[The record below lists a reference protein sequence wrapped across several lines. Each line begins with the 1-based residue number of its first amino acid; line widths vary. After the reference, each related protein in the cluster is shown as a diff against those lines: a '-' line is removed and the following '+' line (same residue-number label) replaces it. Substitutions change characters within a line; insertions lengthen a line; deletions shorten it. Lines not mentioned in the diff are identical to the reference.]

1 MSRLRSTLING
12 DLTTTNTI
20 TIPQRNVSWI
30 DGFKNSPIKIIDSTD
45 SSNYT
50 PWLIQCNTAFID
62 YDSLLKELDT
72 KYEITLTFYNNNL
85 INVEPNA
92 RRKI

>member
-1 MSRLRSTLING
+1 MKQSLYIELRKNNKLEEIAFEYYREKGGKADFLTIVNSRFLSFIN
-12 DLTTTNTI
+12 
-20 TIPQRNVSWI
+20 
-30 DGFKNSPIKIIDSTD
+30 
-45 SSNYT
+45 
-50 PWLIQCNTAFID
+50 
-62 YDSLLKELDT
+62 YDSLLKELDC

>member
-1 MSRLRSTLING
+1 MKQSLYIELRKNNKLEEIAFEYYKEKG
-12 DLTTTNTI
+12 GKADFLTIVN
-20 TIPQRNVSWI
+20 S
-30 DGFKNSPIKIIDSTD
+30 GFLT
-45 SSNYT
+45 
-50 PWLIQCNTAFID
+50 FID
-62 YDSLLKELDT
+62 YDSLLIELDT

>member
-1 MSRLRSTLING
+1 MKQSLYIELRKNNKLEEIAFEYYKEKG
-12 DLTTTNTI
+12 GKADFLTIVN
-20 TIPQRNVSWI
+20 S
-30 DGFKNSPIKIIDSTD
+30 GFLT
-45 SSNYT
+45 
-50 PWLIQCNTAFID
+50 FID

-85 INVEPNA
+85 INVEPYD

>member
-1 MSRLRSTLING
+1 MKQSLYIELRKNNKLEEIAFEYYKEKG
-12 DLTTTNTI
+12 GKADFLTIVN
-20 TIPQRNVSWI
+20 S
-30 DGFKNSPIKIIDSTD
+30 GFLT
-45 SSNYT
+45 
-50 PWLIQCNTAFID
+50 FID
-62 YDSLLKELDT
+62 YDSLLKELDS

>member
-1 MSRLRSTLING
+1 MKQSLYIELRKNNKLEEIAFEYYREKGGKADFSTIINSRL
-12 DLTTTNTI
+12 LT
-20 TIPQRNVSWI
+20 
-30 DGFKNSPIKIIDSTD
+30 
-45 SSNYT
+45 
-50 PWLIQCNTAFID
+50 FID

>member
-1 MSRLRSTLING
+1 MKQSLYIELRKNNKLEEIAFEYYKEKGGKADFLTIVNSGFLSFIN
-12 DLTTTNTI
+12 
-20 TIPQRNVSWI
+20 
-30 DGFKNSPIKIIDSTD
+30 
-45 SSNYT
+45 
-50 PWLIQCNTAFID
+50 
-62 YDSLLKELDT
+62 YDSLLKELDC

>member
-1 MSRLRSTLING
+1 MKQSLYIELRKNNKLEEIAFEYYREKGGKADFLTIINSG
-12 DLTTTNTI
+12 LLT
-20 TIPQRNVSWI
+20 
-30 DGFKNSPIKIIDSTD
+30 
-45 SSNYT
+45 
-50 PWLIQCNTAFID
+50 FID

>member
-1 MSRLRSTLING
+1 MKQSLYIELRKNNKLEEIAFEYYREKG
-12 DLTTTNTI
+12 GKADFLTIVN
-20 TIPQRNVSWI
+20 S
-30 DGFKNSPIKIIDSTD
+30 GFLT
-45 SSNYT
+45 
-50 PWLIQCNTAFID
+50 FID

>member
-1 MSRLRSTLING
+1 MKQSLYIELRKNNKLEEIAFEYYREKGGKADFLTILNSGFLSFIN
-12 DLTTTNTI
+12 
-20 TIPQRNVSWI
+20 
-30 DGFKNSPIKIIDSTD
+30 
-45 SSNYT
+45 
-50 PWLIQCNTAFID
+50 
-62 YDSLLKELDT
+62 YDSLLKELDC

>member
-1 MSRLRSTLING
+1 MKQSLYIELRKNNKLEEIAFEYYREKGGKADFLTIVNSGFLSFIN
-12 DLTTTNTI
+12 
-20 TIPQRNVSWI
+20 
-30 DGFKNSPIKIIDSTD
+30 
-45 SSNYT
+45 
-50 PWLIQCNTAFID
+50 
-62 YDSLLKELDT
+62 YDSLLKELDC

>member
-1 MSRLRSTLING
+1 MKQSLYIELRKNNKLEEIAFEYYKEKGGKVDFLTIINSG
-12 DLTTTNTI
+12 FLT
-20 TIPQRNVSWI
+20 
-30 DGFKNSPIKIIDSTD
+30 
-45 SSNYT
+45 
-50 PWLIQCNTAFID
+50 FID
-62 YDSLLKELDT
+62 YDSLLKELDC

>member
-1 MSRLRSTLING
+1 MKQSLYIELRKNNKLEEIAFEYYKEKG
-12 DLTTTNTI
+12 GKADFLTIVN
-20 TIPQRNVSWI
+20 S
-30 DGFKNSPIKIIDSTD
+30 GFLT
-45 SSNYT
+45 
-50 PWLIQCNTAFID
+50 FID

>member
-1 MSRLRSTLING
+1 MKQSLYIELRKNNKLEEIAFEYYREKG
-12 DLTTTNTI
+12 GKADFLTIVN
-20 TIPQRNVSWI
+20 S
-30 DGFKNSPIKIIDSTD
+30 GFLTFS
-45 SSNYT
+45 
-50 PWLIQCNTAFID
+50 D

>member
-1 MSRLRSTLING
+1 MKQSLYIELRKNNKLEEIAFEYYKKKG
-12 DLTTTNTI
+12 GKADFLTIVN
-20 TIPQRNVSWI
+20 S
-30 DGFKNSPIKIIDSTD
+30 GFLT
-45 SSNYT
+45 
-50 PWLIQCNTAFID
+50 FID

-85 INVEPNA
+85 INVEPNV

>member
-1 MSRLRSTLING
+1 MKQSLYIELRKNNKLEEIAFEYYKEKG
-12 DLTTTNTI
+12 GKADFLTIVN
-20 TIPQRNVSWI
+20 S
-30 DGFKNSPIKIIDSTD
+30 GFLT
-45 SSNYT
+45 
-50 PWLIQCNTAFID
+50 FID

-85 INVEPNA
+85 INVEPNV

>member
-1 MSRLRSTLING
+1 MKQSLYIELRKNNKLEEIAFEYYKEKG
-12 DLTTTNTI
+12 GKADFLTIVN
-20 TIPQRNVSWI
+20 S
-30 DGFKNSPIKIIDSTD
+30 GFLT
-45 SSNYT
+45 
-50 PWLIQCNTAFID
+50 FID
-62 YDSLLKELDT
+62 YDSLLKELDC

>member
-1 MSRLRSTLING
+1 MKQSLYIELRKNNKLEEIAFEYYKEKGGKADFLTIVNSGFLSFIN
-12 DLTTTNTI
+12 
-20 TIPQRNVSWI
+20 
-30 DGFKNSPIKIIDSTD
+30 
-45 SSNYT
+45 
-50 PWLIQCNTAFID
+50 

-85 INVEPNA
+85 INVEPND

>member
-1 MSRLRSTLING
+1 MKQSLYIELRKNNKLEEITFEYYKEKG
-12 DLTTTNTI
+12 GKADFLTIVN
-20 TIPQRNVSWI
+20 S
-30 DGFKNSPIKIIDSTD
+30 GFLT
-45 SSNYT
+45 
-50 PWLIQCNTAFID
+50 FID
-62 YDSLLKELDT
+62 YDSLLKELDC

>member
-1 MSRLRSTLING
+1 MKQSLYIELRKNNKLEEIAFEYYREKGGKSDFLTIINSG
-12 DLTTTNTI
+12 LLT
-20 TIPQRNVSWI
+20 
-30 DGFKNSPIKIIDSTD
+30 
-45 SSNYT
+45 
-50 PWLIQCNTAFID
+50 FID

>member
-1 MSRLRSTLING
+1 MKQSLYIELRKNNKLEEIAFEYYKEKGGKADFLTIVNSRI
-12 DLTTTNTI
+12 LT
-20 TIPQRNVSWI
+20 
-30 DGFKNSPIKIIDSTD
+30 
-45 SSNYT
+45 
-50 PWLIQCNTAFID
+50 FID

>member
-1 MSRLRSTLING
+1 MKQSLYIELRKNNKLEEIAFEYYREKG
-12 DLTTTNTI
+12 GKADFLTIVN
-20 TIPQRNVSWI
+20 S
-30 DGFKNSPIKIIDSTD
+30 GFLT
-45 SSNYT
+45 
-50 PWLIQCNTAFID
+50 FID
-62 YDSLLKELDT
+62 YDSLLKELDC

>member
-1 MSRLRSTLING
+1 MKQSLYIELRKNNKLEEIAFEYYREKG
-12 DLTTTNTI
+12 GKADFLTIVN
-20 TIPQRNVSWI
+20 S
-30 DGFKNSPIKIIDSTD
+30 GFLT
-45 SSNYT
+45 
-50 PWLIQCNTAFID
+50 FID

-85 INVEPNA
+85 INVEPND

>member
-1 MSRLRSTLING
+1 MKQSLYIELRKNNKLEEIAFEYYKEKG
-12 DLTTTNTI
+12 GKADFLTIVN
-20 TIPQRNVSWI
+20 S
-30 DGFKNSPIKIIDSTD
+30 GFLT
-45 SSNYT
+45 
-50 PWLIQCNTAFID
+50 FID

-72 KYEITLTFYNNNL
+72 KYEVTLTFYNNNL

>member
-1 MSRLRSTLING
+1 MKQSLYIELRKNNKLEEIAFEYYKEKG
-12 DLTTTNTI
+12 GKADFLTIVN
-20 TIPQRNVSWI
+20 S
-30 DGFKNSPIKIIDSTD
+30 GFLT
-45 SSNYT
+45 
-50 PWLIQCNTAFID
+50 FID

-85 INVEPNA
+85 INVEPND

>member
-1 MSRLRSTLING
+1 MKQSLYIELRKNNKLEEIAFEYYKEKGGKADFLTIVNSGFLSFIN
-12 DLTTTNTI
+12 
-20 TIPQRNVSWI
+20 
-30 DGFKNSPIKIIDSTD
+30 
-45 SSNYT
+45 
-50 PWLIQCNTAFID
+50 

>member
-1 MSRLRSTLING
+1 MKQSLYIELRKNNKLEEIAFEYYKEKGGKADFLTIINSG
-12 DLTTTNTI
+12 LLT
-20 TIPQRNVSWI
+20 
-30 DGFKNSPIKIIDSTD
+30 
-45 SSNYT
+45 
-50 PWLIQCNTAFID
+50 FID